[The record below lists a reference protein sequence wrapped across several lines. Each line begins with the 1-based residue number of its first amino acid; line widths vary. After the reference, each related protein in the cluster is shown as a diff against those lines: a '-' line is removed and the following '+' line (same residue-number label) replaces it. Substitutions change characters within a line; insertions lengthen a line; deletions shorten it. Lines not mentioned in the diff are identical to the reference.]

1 MRGSAI
7 VPAGSEFALE
17 TSRRICANTSNVGDE
32 FSARLTQGVV
42 GPLGTVIPEGAIAN
56 GEISSL
62 TKRKGEKNAIGLRIE
77 SITVDGTTYPVS
89 SQVTYTEVDR
99 VRTRSR
105 GVSAGKAAAGAGIGA
120 LLGHVVGG
128 NTQSVVI
135 GAAGGAVAG
144 AVTSSARSRN
154 FDECVPEGGR
164 ITAEL
169 TQPLKVRLSE

>member
-1 MRGSAI
+1 MRGSA
-7 VPAGSEFALE
+7 VLPAGSELAFE
-17 TSRRICANTSNVGDE
+17 VNHRICANTSNVGDE
-32 FSARLTQGVV
+32 FSARLARGVV

-62 TKRKGEKNAIGLRIE
+62 TKKGERIAIGLRIE

-105 GVSAGKAAAGAGIGA
+105 GGSAGKTAAGAGIGA
-120 LLGHVVGG
+120 LLGHVIGG
-128 NTQSVVI
+128 STQSMVI

-144 AVTSSARSRN
+144 AVTSARSSG
-154 FDECVPEGGR
+154 FDECVPDGGR

-169 TQPLKVRLSE
+169 TQPLKVRLQE